1 MRGAAA
7 KQHLPALADVLQ
19 GPAACGC
26 GCSSDKFF
34 PEVIM
39 FLRSAVLVLA
49 VSLTCIGTH
58 AQSSTEHEAEL
69 KKDMAELQ
77 SYTLTMD
84 IVNRTVVTMSA
95 IGDAVKSDPALE
107 KASKDTADKAEGQA
121 TLSQMSS
128 IISSSPKLT
137 AIVAAHGFTPRKFA
151 LSEMSLIQTAIAVA
165 AIQAGATVADM
176 VSKGGANAD
185 NIKLFTEH
193 KTELDELFKKY
204 PQASE

>member
-1 MRGAAA
+1 MR
-7 KQHLPALADVLQ
+7 LWM
-19 GPAACGC
+19 
-26 GCSSDKFF
+26 CSEKFF
-34 PEVIM
+34 PEVLM
-39 FLRSAVLVLA
+39 FFRSVVLVLA

-58 AQSSTEHEAEL
+58 PQSSPEHEAEL

-95 IGDAVKSDPALE
+95 IRDAVKSDPALE

-137 AIVAAHGFTPRKFA
+137 AIVAGHGFYAPQICVVRDEYHPDRD
-151 LSEMSLIQTAIAVA
+151 SR
-165 AIQAGATVADM
+165 
-176 VSKGGANAD
+176 GGSPGWGYRRRHGEQGRCQRGQHQVVHR
-185 NIKLFTEH
+185 T
-193 KTELDELFKKY
+193 
-204 PQASE
+204 

>member
-1 MRGAAA
+1 MTSRARP
-7 KQHLPALADVLQ
+7 HVVVDV
-19 GPAACGC
+19 
-26 GCSSDKFF
+26 SEKFF
-34 PEVIM
+34 PEVLM
-39 FLRSAVLVLA
+39 FLRSVVLVLA
-49 VSLTCIGTH
+49 VSLTCIGTRP
-58 AQSSTEHEAEL
+58 QSSPEHEAEL

-95 IGDAVKSDPALE
+95 IRDAVKSDPALE

-137 AIVAAHGFTPRKFA
+137 AIVAGHGFTPRKFA
-151 LSEMSLIQTAIAVA
+151 LSEMSIIQTAIAVA
-165 AIQAGATVADM
+165 AVQAGATVADM

-193 KTELDELFKKY
+193 KAELDELFKKY
-204 PQASE
+204 PMQDSE